1 MPLYYL
7 MSNYSLSFNNS
18 LFMKFLTIFTLLFL
32 LFACGDEVVT
42 FKSDKERYSY
52 LLGVEIAK
60 PFITQAP
67 FTKMDKEKM
76 IEGFENPV
84 KEAEL
89 KKFYRDLELL
99 LGQTG
104 RSFNEKY
111 KEQGSFAVG
120 KINRERFDHYF
131 DELNAKSL
139 INSDFVK
146 KGFADGLNKR
156 DAAALKGLDR
166 KKIMAGFEALIN
178 VKYQKITAGFKA
190 EGDAFM
196 AANKKKPG
204 VIITPSG
211 LQYIVLKTGKGP
223 KPTRDARV
231 KMSYI
236 GMNPDGSIFDQSPS
250 GQGISF
256 GLNEVIPGWTEG
268 IQLMNV
274 GTKIRLFVPQE
285 LAYAGNP
292 PQGANIKPYSP
303 LIFEMELLEIE
314 KPSAPNTAIGTQVP
328 RP

>member
-1 MPLYYL
+1 MKYL
-7 MSNYSLSFNNS
+7 SILA
-18 LFMKFLTIFTLLFL
+18 LILTLLS
-32 LFACGDEVVT
+32 CGDEVVT
-42 FKSDKERYSY
+42 FKTDKERYSY

-89 KKFYRDLELL
+89 KKYYRDLELL

-104 RSFNEKY
+104 KSFNEKY

-131 DELNAKSL
+131 DELDAKAL

-146 KGFADGLNKR
+146 KGFSDGLNKK
-156 DAAALKGLDR
+156 DAVALKGLDR
-166 KKIMAGFEALIN
+166 KKIMASFEALMN
-178 VKYQKITAGFKA
+178 EKYQKITAGYKA
-190 EGDAFM
+190 EGEAFM
-196 AANKKKPG
+196 AANQKKPG
-204 VIITPSG
+204 VITTASG
-211 LQYIVLKTGKGP
+211 LQYIVLKAGKGP
-223 KPTRDARV
+223 KPGRDARV

-236 GMNPDGSIFDQSPS
+236 GMNPDGSIFDQSPL
-250 GQGISF
+250 GEGISF

-268 IQLMNV
+268 VQLMSV

-285 LAYAGNP
+285 LGYAGNP

-303 LIFEMELLEIE
+303 LIFEMELMAIE
-314 KPSAPNTAIGTQVP
+314 KVAAPNTALQMPDP
-328 RP
+328 RIQ

>member
-1 MPLYYL
+1 MKYL
-7 MSNYSLSFNNS
+7 SILA
-18 LFMKFLTIFTLLFL
+18 LILTLLS
-32 LFACGDEVVT
+32 CGDEVVT
-42 FKSDKERYSY
+42 FKTDKERYSY

-89 KKFYRDLELL
+89 KKYYRDLELL

-104 RSFNEKY
+104 KSFNEKY

-131 DELNAKSL
+131 DELDAKEL

-146 KGFADGLNKR
+146 KGFSDGLNKK
-156 DAAALKGLDR
+156 DAVALKGLDR
-166 KKIMAGFEALIN
+166 KKIMASFEALMN
-178 VKYQKITAGFKA
+178 EKYQKITAGYKA
-190 EGDAFM
+190 EGEAFM
-196 AANKKKPG
+196 AANQKKPG
-204 VIITPSG
+204 VITTASG
-211 LQYIVLKTGKGP
+211 LQYIVLKEGKGP
-223 KPTRDARV
+223 KPGRDARV

-236 GMNPDGSIFDQSPS
+236 GMNPDGSIFDQSPL
-250 GQGISF
+250 GEGISF

-268 IQLMNV
+268 VQLMSV

-285 LAYAGNP
+285 LGYAGNP

-303 LIFEMELLEIE
+303 LIFEMELMAIE
-314 KPSAPNTAIGTQVP
+314 KAAAPNTALQMPDP
-328 RP
+328 RIQ

>member
-1 MPLYYL
+1 MKYL
-7 MSNYSLSFNNS
+7 SILA
-18 LFMKFLTIFTLLFL
+18 LILTLLS
-32 LFACGDEVVT
+32 CGDEVVT
-42 FKSDKERYSY
+42 FKTDKERYSY

-89 KKFYRDLELL
+89 KKYYRDLELL

-104 RSFNEKY
+104 KSFNEKY

-131 DELNAKSL
+131 DELDAKEL

-146 KGFADGLNKR
+146 KGFSDGLNKK
-156 DAAALKGLDR
+156 DAVALKGLDR
-166 KKIMAGFEALIN
+166 KKIMASFEALMN
-178 VKYQKITAGFKA
+178 EKYQKITAGYKA
-190 EGDAFM
+190 EGEAFM
-196 AANKKKPG
+196 AANQKKPG
-204 VIITPSG
+204 VITTASG
-211 LQYIVLKTGKGP
+211 LQYIVLKEGKGP
-223 KPTRDARV
+223 KPGRDSRV

-236 GMNPDGSIFDQSPS
+236 GMNPDGSIFDQSPL
-250 GQGISF
+250 GEGISF

-268 IQLMNV
+268 IQLMSV

-285 LAYAGNP
+285 LGYAGNP

-303 LIFEMELLEIE
+303 LIFEMELMAIE
-314 KPSAPNTAIGTQVP
+314 KAAAPNTALQMPDP
-328 RP
+328 RIQ

>member
-1 MPLYYL
+1 MKYL
-7 MSNYSLSFNNS
+7 SILA
-18 LFMKFLTIFTLLFL
+18 LILTLLS
-32 LFACGDEVVT
+32 CGDEVVT
-42 FKSDKERYSY
+42 FKTDKERYSY

-89 KKFYRDLELL
+89 KKYYRDLELL

-104 RSFNEKY
+104 KSFNEKY

-131 DELNAKSL
+131 DELDAKEL

-146 KGFADGLNKR
+146 KGFSDGLNKK
-156 DAAALKGLDR
+156 DAVALKGLDR
-166 KKIMAGFEALIN
+166 KKIMASFEALMN
-178 VKYQKITAGFKA
+178 EKYQKITAGYKA
-190 EGDAFM
+190 EGEAFM
-196 AANKKKPG
+196 AANQKKPG
-204 VIITPSG
+204 VITTASG
-211 LQYIVLKTGKGP
+211 LQYIVLKEGKGP
-223 KPTRDARV
+223 KPGRDARV

-236 GMNPDGSIFDQSPS
+236 GMNPDGSIFDQSPL
-250 GQGISF
+250 GEGISF

-268 IQLMNV
+268 IQLMSV

-285 LAYAGNP
+285 LGYAGNP

-303 LIFEMELLEIE
+303 LIFEMELMAIE
-314 KPSAPNTAIGTQVP
+314 KAAAPNTALQMPDP
-328 RP
+328 RIQ